1 MPQITLICECCR
13 RPFEGRPNRR
23 TCSVSCRRSVE
34 FGRRHWD
41 RRAAA
46 VRMYEWNAHSEFL
59 TPRQRETWRL
69 RFEEAQAKLGPRP

>member
-13 RPFEGRPNRR
+13 RPFEGRVNRR
-23 TCSVSCRRSVE
+23 TCSVSCRRSIE
-34 FGRRHWD
+34 LGRRLWD
-41 RRAAA
+41 RRAA
-46 VRMYEWNAHSEFL
+46 VLRIFERNAHSVFF